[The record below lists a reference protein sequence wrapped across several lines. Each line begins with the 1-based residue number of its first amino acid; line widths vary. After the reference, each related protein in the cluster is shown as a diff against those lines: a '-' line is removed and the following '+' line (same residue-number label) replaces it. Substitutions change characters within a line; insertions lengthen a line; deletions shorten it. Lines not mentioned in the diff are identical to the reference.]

1 MKILESKNSIWN
13 IIDRK
18 RNLNLN
24 ENRLKCL
31 WEKINTCLKENV
43 DSATIF
49 FISNCLGIPALP
61 KQVIAWYY
69 LLPVNSYDLKYL
81 LKKIQRDK

>member
-1 MKILESKNSIWN
+1 M
-13 IIDRK
+13 D
-18 RNLNLN
+18 

-61 KQVIAWYY
+61 KQVCFYKYITNNTNM
-69 LLPVNSYDLKYL
+69 LLHICMLK
-81 LKKIQRDK
+81 